1 MATSVSDYA
10 ACRFVKDRT
19 LTLKTEAG
27 SQPWYN
33 GVVVT
38 EDNLMVIDNIAWNLQ
53 IYRLVDGKLVYTSHR
68 LEDIPM
74 DVCLI
79 SKTEVSVCL
88 WNSMIVIL
96 SFKSIDDVKRVNTF
110 NVKTGVNV
118 CQSVAKWNEDK
129 LIVSGM
135 NRDDAMLYWCVV
147 NLTDGR
153 VHSTHKVCRVG
164 LKLGDSHVAI
174 KNDTVYISCRTS
186 YYTDRGVYAFDIL
199 NPHTPKFVY
208 QHDGFIPTSILVD
221 ERNFIYVCDYYSN
234 SIHQLTDSGQL
245 VTTHTL
251 SSIPHGIFYDDQHG
265 VLYTTRWGSN
275 VITVYRLE
283 YSHQPGV
290 PIEILN
296 MDNRSIQL
304 FEEALK
310 DGKETVHNMRIM
322 VVGHIGVGKTTL
334 VKRLLG
340 EEVNISERCSTEGID
355 VYVNCCDVSLS
366 THEWTRQ
373 AKDSEQDYRL
383 QRLARVLNEQQSMK
397 DKASS
402 EKQDIIPPQRE
413 TTHKSHKVTQID
425 VEGEESEVL
434 YIRSPQHDIGRDLSS
449 TDSQQEES
457 PSSLAQS
464 VTIQS
469 ETNMVA
475 MLKLLQENVYKLK
488 QDTDKTSPLT
498 IWDFAGQ
505 YAFYTTHQ
513 TFLTRRAIYLLVSDV
528 SQQLTDLVADECYF
542 DSDGIMKC
550 MVHEL
555 IEVWLNYIH
564 SCSPS
569 PESKTPP
576 VILVGTHVDKISQ
589 KQSSA
594 RGKESETKSITSE
607 TEEFTTAST
616 PATASNEQPRALTI
630 FGSVIKFLK
639 PQKTKGIVEVTS
651 VSSMTGAHALPADI
665 HQKKQK
671 SRFWSG
677 RKKTLKTGGMAVVST
692 EKPTGEM
699 ILDAN
704 AEKTSQH
711 EICEKYFR
719 KIRTYLK
726 DKPTRF
732 HLVDEDF
739 AINNT
744 IVDSKLQDLKRKIV
758 EVASQQPY
766 WGEQIPARW
775 LLLEQE
781 LMRLKAAGIKVI
793 PRSLVEDLSQAGAV
807 KISTEELDLFL
818 RFQHDIGTVLYF
830 SMDILKDKIM
840 LDPQWMIDALK
851 SLITAEMFVLRSN
864 PAVTDKWFEFK
875 NKGKL
880 SQELVDVVWTKEKH
894 QDLHDNKGHILLL
907 MEQLNIIAKLRIY
920 NEEASQIKVENCF
933 LAPCM
938 LNQKTPIEVINP
950 VPHPQMES
958 SSVICYVF
966 MGKYLPS
973 PIFHR
978 LLAACVAYW
987 PIATKMNKGT
997 LENLIF
1003 CGCCVFQLDH
1013 YHKLTIHFRDYII
1026 FLRVTRKGIKVTS
1039 PSLQL
1044 CIEARE
1050 FVSVTLTKIIGCLGQ
1065 SLKFEQFI
1073 QCPEYKGDS
1082 VNSLIPVS
1090 MLKENQEVCC
1100 TCHDN
1105 VMESDKLLRFWF
1117 DDKASQGEKGGDT
1130 GKHVKVNDI
1139 PSDCQGSS
1147 RGNGGDTENTDI
1159 QDQILL
1165 QDHDV
1170 RTISSKTCQTKGI

>member
-1 MATSVSDYA
+1 
-10 ACRFVKDRT
+10 
-19 LTLKTEAG
+19 
-27 SQPWYN
+27 
-33 GVVVT
+33 
-38 EDNLMVIDNIAWNLQ
+38 
-53 IYRLVDGKLVYTSHR
+53 
-68 LEDIPM
+68 
-74 DVCLI
+74 
-79 SKTEVSVCL
+79 
-88 WNSMIVIL
+88 
-96 SFKSIDDVKRVNTF
+96 
-110 NVKTGVNV
+110 
-118 CQSVAKWNEDK
+118 
-129 LIVSGM
+129 
-135 NRDDAMLYWCVV
+135 MLYWCIV

-153 VHSTHKVCRVG
+153 VHSTHNVCRVG
-164 LKLGDSHVAI
+164 FGSSSHVAI
-174 KNDTVYISCRTS
+174 KNDTVYISCWS
-186 YYTDRGVYAFDIL
+186 LEFAVDDGVYAYDIM

-208 QHDGFIPTSILVD
+208 QHDGFRPWSIMVD
-221 ERNFIYVCDYYSN
+221 ERNFIYVCEMDSN

-265 VLYTTRWGSN
+265 VLYTCNGSN

-340 EEVNISERCSTEGID
+340 EEVNIPERCSTEGID

-373 AKDSEQDYRL
+373 AKDSEEDYRL
-383 QRLARVLNEQQSMK
+383 QRLARVLNEQQSLK
-397 DKASS
+397 DKASR
-402 EKQDIIPPQRE
+402 EKQVIIPPRGE
-413 TTHKSHKVTQID
+413 TTHKSHEVTQID

-449 TDSQQEES
+449 IDSQQGES
-457 PSSLAQS
+457 PPSLAQS

-550 MVHEL
+550 KVHEL

-569 PESKTPP
+569 PEARTPP
-576 VILVGTHVDKISQ
+576 VILVGTHMDKISQ

-594 RGKESETKSITSE
+594 RGKESETKPITSE
-607 TEEFTTAST
+607 TEEFTLPTAST
-616 PATASNEQPRALTI
+616 LSATASNKQPRALNI
-630 FGSVIKFLK
+630 FGAFRKFLK
-639 PQKTKGIVEVTS
+639 PRTTKGIVEVTS

-671 SRFWSG
+671 SRFWSE

-704 AEKTSQH
+704 AEKISQH
-711 EICEKYFR
+711 EICEKYFS

-739 AINNT
+739 AIDNT
-744 IVDSKLQDLKRKIV
+744 IVDSRLQDLKRKIV

-818 RFQHDIGTVLYF
+818 RFQHDIGTILYF
-830 SMDILKDKIM
+830 SMEILKNKIV

-851 SLITAEMFVLRSN
+851 SLITAEMFVLRSI
-864 PAVTDKWFEFK
+864 PAVADKWIEFK
-875 NKGKL
+875 ESGKL
-880 SQELVDVVWTKEKH
+880 FPELIDALWTKEKNP
-894 QDLHDNKGHILLL
+894 DFHDNKEHILRL
-907 MEQLNIIAKLRIY
+907 MEQMNIIAKPKSWSEDLLETK
-920 NEEASQIKVENCF
+920 EEVYY

-938 LNQKTPIEVINP
+938 LRTKTPADVISPESNA
-950 VPHPQMES
+950 QIKS
-958 SSVICYVF
+958 SSVVCCVF
-966 MGKYLPS
+966 TGKYLPS

-978 LLAACVAYW
+978 LIAACITRW
-987 PIATKMNKGT
+987 PIAQRNVEK
-997 LENLIF
+997 LIF
-1003 CGCCVFQLDH
+1003 CGCCSFEIDH
-1013 YHKLTIHFRDYII
+1013 THKLILYSREYVI
-1026 FLRVTRKGIKVTS
+1026 FARVTKMSSKEENPDQAV
-1039 PSLQL
+1039 
-1044 CIEARE
+1044 CIHVRL
-1050 FVSVTLTKIIGCLGQ
+1050 FIDTNLSKIIGCLGSTLQ
-1065 SLKFEQFI
+1065 YDWYI
-1073 QCPEYKGDS
+1073 QCPQSKGD
-1082 VNSLIPVS
+1082 NLEKMFPVTE
-1090 MLKENQEVCC
+1090 LQKWKELPCSFHGKGHMVSS
-1100 TCHDN
+1100 
-1105 VMESDKLLRFWF
+1105 SDVLTFWF
-1117 DDKASQGEKGGDT
+1117 KDQVTGEPITQDHINHFRLEIALRNICADALRKILL
-1130 GKHVKVNDI
+1130 KHVPTRNADIYQAIKANETNLTSKRLNKEQCKVVFPGPQDVGKVEDFDI
-1139 PSDCQGSS
+1139 SLLYTLIRNVSSIPAPTTGWGKPTTDQPVRDTTLEANVERIRFYRNHISGHSVDGRCGQQEFDDYWKQIESVLIDIENALGKQGF
-1147 RGNGGDTENTDI
+1147 REKLEKCKN
-1159 QDQILL
+1159 
-1165 QDHDV
+1165 
-1170 RTISSKTCQTKGI
+1170 QTLPC